1 MCEICKEKAFSYA
14 DCDPFNLFAV
24 ETFDDFLKASIRRFL
39 VIYKYFLIY
48 KI

>member
-14 DCDPFNLFAV
+14 DFDPFNLFAV
-24 ETFDDFLKASIRRFL
+24 ETFDDFLKASFL
-39 VIYKYFLIY
+39 AIYKYFLIY